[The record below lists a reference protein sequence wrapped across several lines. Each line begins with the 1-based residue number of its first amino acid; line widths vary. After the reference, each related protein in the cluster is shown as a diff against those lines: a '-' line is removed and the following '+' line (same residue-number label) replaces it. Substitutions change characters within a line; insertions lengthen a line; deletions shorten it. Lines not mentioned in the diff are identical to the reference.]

1 MEKWKMRAGELLL
14 GLAVTGRPDPSPI
27 PYRASKTRIGKEEAP
42 MLSRTDPARH
52 GVRADRLVNL
62 LWDLE
67 NDARVNLH
75 NLVIVKGGEV
85 IAECSA
91 PGHDIH
97 IAHLSH
103 SMSKTVTGMAIG
115 MLVDDGKLD
124 IEAPVCDFFPEFTPK
139 DRRFFDMSV
148 EHLLA
153 MRSGVTFAEG
163 GSVTEERWTEAFF
176 SSPLAFSPG
185 EEFAYNSM
193 NSYVLG
199 RIVERISGKRLVD
212 FLEERLFGPLGIKN
226 YFWETGPEGVC
237 KGGWGL
243 YLSTESWARLG
254 LLMLWGGKHEGRQLL
269 SRAWVEAAT
278 STHSITPL
286 STGAFNYGYQIWVGR
301 DKDEFLFNGMLGQNV
316 WVLPRED
323 LVVAMTA
330 GNNELFQ
337 ESAALNLIRSYFKER
352 RELVEASS
360 VGYRELV
367 RAEADFFRHR
377 HWIRPQKKRRG
388 LSVLLRLRPRE
399 PYIDG
404 WDKVLGT
411 YIFRKN
417 NYGILPLI
425 VRVMQSNY
433 SGGIHSVRFYREGE
447 HLFLTVKEG
456 TGEQK
461 IEIGLYEYRQSVL
474 DLKGE
479 RYLVRALGAIGHDEK
494 GRQVYR
500 LELVFPELP
509 NTRYLQLSFIEEGA
523 LLFRMSEMPSQRI
536 AESFLSSMSVL
547 SPKLEL
553 LGRLVDKRLG
563 SDFLVRKMAEVF
575 SPMLVGA
582 RVGDLAYTD
591 ILEREEKKAQKARE
605 ETAFLSELW
614 SKHAPAEPKEKS
626 APRDSGVLDRLRG
639 LWRRLQGAEKDG
651 DLSDTDLP
659 DADAPEEREESAGL
673 FHRTLK
679 PHESVDLSPKEGELP
694 EELYDLEA
702 ILEELGREEE

>member
-1 MEKWKMRAGELLL
+1 MEKWKMRAGELIL

-27 PYRASKTRIGKEEAP
+27 PYRASKTWIGKEESAVLP
-42 MLSRTDPARH
+42 RVDPARH

-91 PGHDIH
+91 PGYDIH

-115 MLVDDGKLD
+115 MLVDDGLLD
-124 IEAPVCDFFPEFTPK
+124 IEASVCDFFPEITPK
-139 DRRFFDMSV
+139 DRRFCDMTV

-176 SSPLAFSPG
+176 SSPLAFAPG
-185 EEFAYNSM
+185 EEFSYNSM
-193 NSYVLG
+193 NSYILARIAERVSG
-199 RIVERISGKRLVD
+199 RRLVD
-212 FLEERLFGPLGIKN
+212 FLEERLFGPLGIQN

-254 LLMLWGGKHEGRQLL
+254 LLMLRGGKHDGRQLL
-269 SRAWVEAAT
+269 SHAWIEAAT

-286 STGAFNYGYQIWVGR
+286 STGAFNYGYQLWVGR

-316 WVLPRED
+316 WVFPRED
-323 LVVAMTA
+323 LVVAMTS

-352 RELVEASS
+352 RELVGASS

-367 RAEADFFRHR
+367 RAEAEFFRHR
-377 HWIRPQKKRRG
+377 HWIQPQKKRHG
-388 LSVLLRLRPRE
+388 LGVLLRLRPRD
-399 PYIDG
+399 PYIED

-425 VRVMQSNY
+425 VRVMQANY
-433 SGGIHSVRFYREGE
+433 SGGIHSIRLYREGQ
-447 HLFLTVKEG
+447 HLFLLVKEG
-456 TGEQK
+456 TGEVK
-461 IEIGLYEYRQSVL
+461 IEIGLYEYRRSVL
-474 DLKGE
+474 DFRGE
-479 RYLVRALGAIGHDEK
+479 RYLLHALGAIGRDEK
-494 GRQVYR
+494 GRRVYR

-523 LLFRMSEMPSQRI
+523 LLVRMSEMPSQRI
-536 AESFLSSMSVL
+536 AESFLGSMSAL

-563 SDFLVRKMAEVF
+563 SDFLVRRMAEVF

-582 RVGDLAYTD
+582 RVGDLSYTD
-591 ILEREEKKAQKARE
+591 ILEREEKKAEKARE
-605 ETAFLSELW
+605 EAAFLSELW
-614 SKHAPAEPKEKS
+614 SKHAPTEQKEKS
-626 APRDSGVLDRLRG
+626 AQRDGGVLDRLRG
-639 LWRRLQGAEKDG
+639 LWRKWQSDEKEAAVPEQ
-651 DLSDTDLP
+651 SDEPT
-659 DADAPEEREESAGL
+659 GL
-673 FHRTLK
+673 FRRPIK
-679 PHESVDLSPKEGELP
+679 PYESVDISPKEGELP
-694 EELYDLEA
+694 EELYDLKA
-702 ILEELGREEE
+702 ILDELHKEEDGN